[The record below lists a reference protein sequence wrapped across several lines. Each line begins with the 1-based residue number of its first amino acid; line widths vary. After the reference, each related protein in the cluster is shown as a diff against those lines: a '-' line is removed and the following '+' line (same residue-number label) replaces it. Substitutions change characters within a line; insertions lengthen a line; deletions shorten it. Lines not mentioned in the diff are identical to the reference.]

1 MLSCIFGQTLLRMK
15 KLFFPLA
22 LLFGMAA
29 SAQTKEGRVV
39 YERVMQMPARNIQF
53 NGNSE
58 TIPARTITNQFE
70 LLFSAN
76 KSLWQMLANANE
88 GDNSFTTGGGGNVMV
103 MRMGGPSEVA
113 FVDVEAARSVTQ
125 REEFDRSFVVTD
137 TLAKLNW
144 KMTEETKTILTYTAR
159 KATARRIGT
168 RMQMSFENGE
178 MKRTQVADTSTVVA
192 WFTTDVPVSV
202 GPVYPGNLPGL
213 ILQLEMNNGNTVYT
227 AIEVSP
233 KVNTAKIKE
242 PKDGKKM
249 TAAEFQKERQKM
261 MEEMQRNM
269 PNGMQFRTIQQ

>member
-1 MLSCIFGQTLLRMK
+1 MK
-15 KLFFPLA
+15 KLFFPAA
-22 LLFGMAA
+22 LLFSLAA
-29 SAQTKEGRVV
+29 SAQVKEGRVV

-58 TIPARTITNQFE
+58 TIPARTVTNQYE
-70 LLFSAN
+70 LLFSSN

-88 GDNSFTTGGGGNVMV
+88 GDNSFSAGGGGNMMV

-113 FVDVEAARSVTQ
+113 FVDVEGARSVTQ

-137 TLAKLNW
+137 TLAKLSW
-144 KMTEETKTILTYTAR
+144 KMTEETKTILNYTAR
-159 KATARRIGT
+159 KAVAKRIGT

-178 MKRTQVADTSTVVA
+178 MKRTQIADTSTVVA

-213 ILQLEMNNGNTVYT
+213 ILQLETNNGNMVYT
-227 AIEVSP
+227 AIEISP
-233 KVNTAKIKE
+233 KVNASKIKE
-242 PKDGKKM
+242 PKDGKKI

-261 MEEMQRNM
+261 MDEMQRMM
-269 PNGMQFRTIQQ
+269 PSGTQFRIQQ